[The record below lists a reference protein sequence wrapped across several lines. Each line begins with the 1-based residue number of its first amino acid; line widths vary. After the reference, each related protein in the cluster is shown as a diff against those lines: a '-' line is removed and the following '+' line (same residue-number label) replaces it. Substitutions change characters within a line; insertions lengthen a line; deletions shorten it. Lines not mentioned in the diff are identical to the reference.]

1 MHLQTLSNL
10 SVGAGTSCHLV
21 VGLSKTYV
29 QMRFEPAA
37 GGELEHSTFVRRV
50 AEQVKRSGPAFMIR
64 DYFKPS
70 FFPAAS
76 RRIDSRM
83 RLSRVSG
90 RFAV

>member
-1 MHLQTLSNL
+1 VANNRLGCGKTPGPRKHFPTRTREALSL
-10 SVGAGTSCHLV
+10 CQPL
-21 VGLSKTYV
+21 
-29 QMRFEPAA
+29 P
-37 GGELEHSTFVRRV
+37 
-50 AEQVKRSGPAFMIR
+50 IR